1 MTDET
6 APPADTD
13 PNRADNGPEAAAKS
27 APTAADDQTEA
38 LRAEVAQLKD
48 QMLRYAAD
56 AENTKRR
63 AEREANDARHF
74 AIQRFSQDLLGSAD
88 NLARALQAAPRD
100 ADDPAVKNLVTGI
113 EMIEKDLIAA
123 FDRNGLKRLDP
134 PRGAKFDPHRHQAMM
149 EQPADDV
156 GAGAVLQVM
165 QAGYE
170 LHGRLVRPAMVI
182 VSAKGSSGDAPTEA
196 PVANP
201 YAHPEAGSGAGVSV
215 DEKA

>member
-1 MTDET
+1 MTDEAET
-6 APPADTD
+6 PAD
-13 PNRADNGPEAAAKS
+13 AAPEAAN
-27 APTAADDQTEA
+27 PETDPTEA

-63 AEREANDARHF
+63 AEREANDARHY
-74 AIQRFSQDLLGSAD
+74 AIQRFSQDLLGAAD
-88 NLARALQAAPRD
+88 NLARALTAAPRD
-100 ADDPAVKNLVTGI
+100 NVDPAVKTLITGI
-113 EMIEKDLIAA
+113 EMIEKDLIGA

-156 GAGAVLQVM
+156 GAGAILQVM
-165 QAGYE
+165 QPGYE

-182 VSAKGSSGDAPTEA
+182 VSAKGSTGETPAEPAT
-196 PVANP
+196 ANP
-201 YAHPEAGSGAGVSV
+201 YASPDAGNGAGVSV

>member
-1 MTDET
+1 MTDEADT
-6 APPADTD
+6 PADAANTD
-13 PNRADNGPEAAAKS
+13 PAPETS
-27 APTAADDQTEA
+27 SGGDDQTDA
-38 LRAEVAQLKD
+38 LRVEITQLKE
-48 QMLRYAAD
+48 QVLRVAAD

-63 AEREANDARHF
+63 AEREANDARHY
-74 AIQRFSQDLLGSAD
+74 AIQRFSQDLLGAAD

-100 ADDPAVKNLVTGI
+100 AADPAVKNLVTGI

-165 QAGYE
+165 QPGYE

-182 VSAKGSSGDAPTEA
+182 VSAKGSTGDAPPEPATS
-196 PVANP
+196 NP
-201 YAHPEAGSGAGVSV
+201 YAQDAGAGSGVSV